1 MVEIRITQHA
11 IDRYVERIGGS
22 RAQARAVLDG
32 HAVHVAAE
40 FGARVVRLPAGLKKG
55 GRIILELKSWGAT
68 VVTVVPIGHLPCQLL
83 PVCQGGL
90 QPSAFDHLHPVF
102 LEPR

>member
-22 RAQARAVLDG
+22 RAQARAVLG
-32 HAVHVAAE
+32 SHAVHVAAE
-40 FGARVVRLPAGLKKG
+40 FGARIVRLPH

-68 VVTVVPIGHLPCQLL
+68 VVTVVPIGNLPVQLL
-83 PVCQGGL
+83 PLSQGGL

-102 LEPR
+102 LEQR